1 MPNKNTQEYWEERGR
16 KAIENELKRDKTKA
30 EEIER
35 ILNMMIKRIEKEINA
50 FIVKY
55 GDFAALHYKK
65 QKRLS
70 MSSM

>member
-35 ILNMMIKRIEKEINA
+35 ILNMMIKRIEKEI
-50 FIVKY
+50 
-55 GDFAALHYKK
+55 
-65 QKRLS
+65 
-70 MSSM
+70 